1 MSLLSTE
8 NISVQLTPPVTRAVK
23 KGHPWIFDRGIL
35 KQNKAAEPGD
45 LAILYDQKRK
55 FVGIGLFDPESPIKI
70 RVLHRGQPV
79 VLDAEWLREKLSNIF
94 EIRSALINDPQTTG
108 VRLVNGENDGMPGLV
123 AASVTRPTAP

>member
-70 RVLHRGQPV
+70 RVLHRGQLDGGQPLGQRLLQRGDAV
-79 VLDAEWLREKLSNIF
+79 FQSLDSRFELLGVGVLAQHGTD
-94 EIRSALINDPQTTG
+94 D
-108 VRLVNGENDGMPGLV
+108 DGHN
-123 AASVTRPTAP
+123 